1 MGLQIKRVVC
11 NQVSLMCI
19 MCYVCLLQMA
29 DESRKKLFKRQLYDF
44 DLYLKAFD

>member
-1 MGLQIKRVVC
+1 MTDGVADKTGRLQPG
-11 NQVSLMCI
+11 NLMCI

-44 DLYLKAFD
+44 D